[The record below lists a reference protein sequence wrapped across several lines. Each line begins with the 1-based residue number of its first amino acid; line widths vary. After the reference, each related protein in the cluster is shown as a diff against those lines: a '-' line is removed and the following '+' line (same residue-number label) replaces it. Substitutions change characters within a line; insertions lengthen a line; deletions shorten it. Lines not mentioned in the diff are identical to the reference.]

1 VETVESL
8 AEVNVFLE
16 EGLAFEVK
24 FEGEK
29 AAITEFKGISKVALI
44 KEETK
49 GVKIGKKKKGRK
61 VPKNQKA
68 FISRAAEILLNAKV
82 PFKVTFGSK
91 EFTLRFDL
99 DHYLHVYPDKCTIV
113 GFKNSDEHPI
123 VLIKELFV
131 DLPNVKLLTP
141 TG

>member
-1 VETVESL
+1 VESL
-8 AEVNVFLE
+8 AEVNAFLE
-16 EGLAFEVK
+16 KGLAFEVK

-29 AAITEFKGISKVALI
+29 AAVTEFKGISKVTFS

-49 GVKIGKKKKGRK
+49 GVKVGKKKTGRK
-61 VPKNQKA
+61 VPKNQKT

-99 DHYLHVYPDKCTIV
+99 DHYLHVYPNKCTVV
-113 GFKNSDEHPI
+113 GFKKTDEQPI
-123 VLIKELFV
+123 VLIKELFA
-131 DLPNVKLLTP
+131 DLPNVKLLSP